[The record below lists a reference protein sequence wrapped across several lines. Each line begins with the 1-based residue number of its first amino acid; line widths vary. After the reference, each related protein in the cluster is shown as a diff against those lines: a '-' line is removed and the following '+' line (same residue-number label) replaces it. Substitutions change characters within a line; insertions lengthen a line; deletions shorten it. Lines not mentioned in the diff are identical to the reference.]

1 MLIGL
6 TYDLR
11 TDYLA
16 AGYSAEETAEFD
28 GVATI
33 DAIDAALR
41 GCGHQT
47 DRIGNGRQLVQRV
60 AAGDRWDLVFNI
72 AEGLH
77 GAAREAQVP
86 AILDLYEIPYTFSD
100 PLVMAL
106 CLHKGL
112 TKTAVARAGV
122 PTTPFA
128 LVGTIED
135 VETVDLPYP
144 LFAKPVAEG
153 TGKGINAESKINDR
167 EALRRVCG
175 WLLDRDPRAG
185 APQPVLVE
193 TFLSGREFTVG
204 ILGTGVDAR
213 VIGSMEIKLN
223 STAEAEVYS
232 YNNKARWEEF
242 CAYLPCKA
250 AKDPEVAEAERV
262 ALAAH
267 RALGCRDASRVDI
280 RSDSQGRPHF
290 MEINPVA
297 GLHPK
302 DSDLPIICRFFG
314 MSYQELIEQIVAGA
328 LRRVASNRGPKQTA
342 VGRDKLGSTRLRV
355 ASAGPP

>member
-28 GVATI
+28 GIATI
-33 DAIDAALR
+33 DAIDAAL
-41 GCGHQT
+41 GQCGHQT
-47 DRIGNGRQLVQRV
+47 DRIGNGRQLVQRL

-112 TKTAVARAGV
+112 TKTAVAHAGV

-128 LVGTIED
+128 LVESIED
-135 VETVDLPYP
+135 VETVDLPFP

-153 TGKGINAESKINDR
+153 TGKGINAESKIKDR
-167 EALRRVCG
+167 DALRRVCEG
-175 WLLDRDPRAG
+175 LLTRCR
-185 APQPVLVE
+185 QPVLVE
-193 TFLSGREFTVG
+193 TFLPGREFTVG
-204 ILGTGVDAR
+204 VLGTGDEAR
-213 VIGSMEIKLN
+213 VIGSMEITLLP
-223 STAEAEVYS
+223 TAEAEVYS
-232 YNNKARWEEF
+232 YNNKARWEDV
-242 CAYLPCKA
+242 CQYVPRRA
-250 AKDPEVAEAERV
+250 AEDPEVAMAERV

-314 MSYQELIEQIVAGA
+314 MSYRDLIEQIVAGA
-328 LRRVASNRGPKQTA
+328 SRRLCQ
-342 VGRDKLGSTRLRV
+342 STELTVRIPTDPV
-355 ASAGPP
+355 SVEK

>member
-11 TDYLA
+11 ADYLA

-28 GVATI
+28 GIATI
-33 DAIDAALR
+33 DAIDAALTA
-41 GCGHQT
+41 CGHQT
-47 DRIGNGRQLVQRV
+47 DRIGNGRQLVGRL

-122 PTTPFA
+122 PTPPFA
-128 LVGTIED
+128 LVESIED
-135 VETVDLPYP
+135 AETVDLPYP

-153 TGKGINAESKINDR
+153 TGKGIDAESKINDR
-167 EALRRVCG
+167 DALRRVCG
-175 WLLDRDPRAG
+175 RLLARCR
-185 APQPVLVE
+185 QPVLVE
-193 TFLSGREFTVG
+193 TFLPGREFTAG
-204 ILGTGVDAR
+204 ILGTGDEAR
-213 VIGSMEIKLN
+213 VIGTMEIMLQPA
-223 STAEAEVYS
+223 AEAEVYS

-242 CAYLPCKA
+242 CKYAPRRA
-250 AKDPEVAEAERV
+250 ADDAEVAQAERV

-280 RSDSQGRPHF
+280 RSDNHGRPHF

-302 DSDLPIICRFFG
+302 DSDLPMICNFFG
-314 MSYQELIEQIVAGA
+314 MSYRELIEQIVGEAS
-328 LRRVASNRGPKQTA
+328 RRLPVGCNA
-342 VGRDKLGSTRLRV
+342 VSI
-355 ASAGPP
+355 S